1 MRPRPLSALG
11 SRLIPAILL
20 ACSAAVPW
28 SLPVPVSAAAGGQK
42 TAPAMDPAGPPRG
55 TESELRDLV
64 DRYSDDRIALL
75 RRYPVDLSPER
86 TARLKKYYADWQA
99 RVASIDFEP
108 LGVEGR
114 IDHIVLRRKIA
125 AELRQLEREDTWEA
139 ETTALL
145 PFGNTILA
153 LNDARMRMESLDPEK
168 AAATLD
174 KLATQ
179 IDLTRRGVEAA
190 TGRPAG
196 GGAPGTGTNGTSA
209 TNGTNGTSGTNGG
222 RDADKSPVA
231 PIKTTKLVAFRA
243 QRSLNT
249 LTTALKG
256 WFDYYQGYDP
266 MFTWWADAP
275 YKRTATALDA
285 YRKLLRERVLGIR
298 PGEDEDIV
306 GTPIGR
312 EALAT
317 DLNAELI
324 AYTPEEL
331 LAIGEREYAWCEA
344 EMKKAAK
351 EMGFDNWKDAL
362 EKVKTLHVPPGK
374 QTDLIRDQAREAED
388 YVEKHDLI
396 TVPPLAKEVWR
407 MQMMSPERQKVN
419 PFFTG
424 GETISV
430 SFPTAGMDH
439 DDKLMSMRGN
449 NIHFARATVHHELIP
464 GHHLQ
469 QFMNARYNT
478 HRGAFRTPFWG
489 EGWSLYWEMLLW
501 DMGFPTTPENKIGM
515 LFWRMH
521 RASRIIFSLNFHL
534 GNWTPEQCIDFLV
547 EKGGHERANAEAEVR
562 RSFNGSY
569 QPLYQLA
576 YMMGGL
582 QFKALHDELVVKGKK
597 MTNRQFHDTI
607 IQGGNLPVEMVRA
620 RLLQQKLPRDYDASW
635 KPLAPSKTAG

>member
-1 MRPRPLSALG
+1 MPRST
-11 SRLIPAILL
+11 S
-20 ACSAAVPW
+20 S
-28 SLPVPVSAAAGGQK
+28 
-42 TAPAMDPAGPPRG
+42 T
-55 TESELRDLV
+55 
-64 DRYSDDRIALL
+64 
-75 RRYPVDLSPER
+75 
-86 TARLKKYYADWQA
+86 
-99 RVASIDFEP
+99 

-125 AELRQLEREDTWEA
+125 AELRLIEREEKWQS
-139 ETTALL
+139 ETTELL
-145 PFGNTILA
+145 PFADTILA
-153 LNDARMRMESLDPEK
+153 LNDARMRMEPIDPEK

-174 KLATQ
+174 KLAAQ
-179 IDLTRRGVEAA
+179 IDLTRRGVEATA
-190 TGRPAG
+190 GALPPRPSAPETTAASASAPAARPAG
-196 GGAPGTGTNGTSA
+196 GTTAAARTARRT
-209 TNGTNGTSGTNGG
+209 GG
-222 RDADKSPVA
+222 RRWRPRRWWPGGRQLAASGVTDNLPPRRAPRGPVT

-243 QRSLNT
+243 QDSVAT
-249 LTTALKG
+249 LTFALRG

-266 MFTWWADAP
+266 MFTWWAEAP
-275 YKRTATALDA
+275 YKRAAQALDA
-285 YRKLLRERVLGIR
+285 YRRLLRERVLGIR
-298 PGEDEDIV
+298 PGEDEEIV

-351 EMGFDNWKDAL
+351 EMGFSDWKDAL
-362 EKVKTLHVPPGK
+362 EKVKTLHVAPGK

-430 SFPTAGMDH
+430 SFPTDTMDH

-478 HRGAFRTPFWG
+478 HRARVPHAVLGRRLGALLGDAAVGHGLPHHAREQDRHAVLAHAPGLAHHLLAELPPRELDARTVHRLPRRQGRPRARQRRSGSAPLVQRQLSAALSARLHDGRPAVQGAARRTGG
-489 EGWSLYWEMLLW
+489 EGQE
-501 DMGFPTTPENKIGM
+501 DDQPPVPRHDHPGREPAGRNGA
-515 LFWRMH
+515 
-521 RASRIIFSLNFHL
+521 RA
-534 GNWTPEQCIDFLV
+534 PD
-547 EKGGHERANAEAEVR
+547 AAEAAARPRRELEAASAVKDGASAKGEQGVAKAMLCSVR
-562 RSFNGSY
+562 YAGRS
-569 QPLYQLA
+569 
-576 YMMGGL
+576 
-582 QFKALHDELVVKGKK
+582 
-597 MTNRQFHDTI
+597 R
-607 IQGGNLPVEMVRA
+607 
-620 RLLQQKLPRDYDASW
+620 
-635 KPLAPSKTAG
+635 

>member
-1 MRPRPLSALG
+1 MRSRPFSALA
-11 SRLIPAILL
+11 SRLVFAILL
-20 ACSAAVPW
+20 ASAATL
-28 SLPVPVSAAAGGQK
+28 SGQK
-42 TAPAMDPAGPPRG
+42 TAPPVDPSGPPRG

-64 DRYSDDRIALL
+64 DRYSDDRVALM
-75 RRYPVDLSPER
+75 RRYPIDLSPER
-86 TARLKKYYADWQA
+86 TARFKKYYADWQA

-108 LGVEGR
+108 LSVEGR

-125 AELRQLEREDTWEA
+125 AESRLIEREEKWRS
-139 ETTALL
+139 ETTTLL
-145 PFGNTILA
+145 PFADTILA
-153 LNDARMRMESLDPEK
+153 LNDARMRMEPLAPEK
-168 AAATLD
+168 AAAALD
-174 KLATQ
+174 KLAAQ
-179 IDLTRRGVEAA
+179 IDATRRGVEAA
-190 TGRPAG
+190 TTRPA
-196 GGAPGTGTNGTSA
+196 ATSGTNS
-209 TNGTNGTSGTNGG
+209 TNGTNGTKGTNGAG
-222 RDADKSPVA
+222 DGGSGGGGGPAT

-243 QRSLNT
+243 QGSLAT
-249 LTTALKG
+249 LTTALRS

-275 YKRTATALDA
+275 YKKTAQALDT

-331 LAIGEREYAWCEA
+331 LVIGEREYAWCEA

-351 EMGFDNWKDAL
+351 EMGFSDWKEAL
-362 EKVKTLHVPPGK
+362 EKVKTLHVAPGK

-478 HRGAFRTPFWG
+478 HRAAFRTPFWG

-534 GNWTPEQCIDFLV
+534 GKWTPEQCIDFLV
-547 EKGGHERANAEAEVR
+547 DKGGHERANAEAEVR

-597 MTNRQFHDTI
+597 MTDRQFHDTI

-620 RLLQQKLPRDYDASW
+620 RLMQQKLPRDYDASW
-635 KPLAPSKTAG
+635 KYAGEIKR

>member
-1 MRPRPLSALG
+1 MRSRPLSVLA
-11 SRLIPAILL
+11 SRLILAILL
-20 ACSAAVPW
+20 ASAATL
-28 SLPVPVSAAAGGQK
+28 SGQK
-42 TAPAMDPAGPPRG
+42 SGPPVDPAGPPRG

-64 DRYSDDRIALL
+64 ERYSLDRQGLL

-99 RVASIDFEP
+99 RVASIDFDP
-108 LGVEGR
+108 LSVEGR

-125 AELRQLEREDTWEA
+125 AEQRLIEREEKWHS
-139 ETTALL
+139 ETTDLL
-145 PFGNTILA
+145 PFANTILA
-153 LNDARMRMESLDPEK
+153 LNDSRMRMETLDPEK

-174 KLATQ
+174 KLAAQ
-179 IDLTRRGVEAA
+179 IDLTRRGVEATA
-190 TGRPAG
+190 TRPAVAG
-196 GGAPGTGTNGTSA
+196 G
-209 TNGTNGTSGTNGG
+209 TNGTNGGKERGG
-222 RDADKSPVA
+222 PVT
-231 PIKTTKLVAFRA
+231 PIKATKLGAFRA
-243 QRSLNT
+243 QGSLAA
-249 LTTALKG
+249 LTTALRG

-266 MFTWWADAP
+266 MFTWWAEAP
-275 YKRTATALDA
+275 YKRAAQSLDA
-285 YRKLLRERVLGIR
+285 YRRLLRERVLGIR
-298 PGEDEDIV
+298 PGEDEEIV

-351 EMGFDNWKDAL
+351 EMGFSDWKEAL
-362 EKVKTLHVPPGK
+362 EKVKTLHVAPGK
-374 QTDLIRDQAREAED
+374 QTELIRDQAREAED

-396 TVPPLAKEVWR
+396 TVPPLAKEIWR
-407 MQMMSPERQKVN
+407 MQMMSVERQKVN

-430 SFPTAGMDH
+430 SFPTDTMDH

-469 QFMNARYNT
+469 GFMNARYNT
-478 HRGAFRTPFWG
+478 HRAAFRTPFWG

-501 DMGFPTTPENKIGM
+501 DMGFPTTPENKVGM

-547 EKGGHERANAEAEVR
+547 DKGGHERANAEAEVR

-582 QFKALHDELVVKGKK
+582 QFKALHEELVVKGKK

-620 RLLQQKLPRDYDASW
+620 RLTQQTLTRDHDASW
-635 KPLAPSKTAG
+635 KPLAPSKTVRR